1 MMRWKKEVLCVLCV
15 CAACALSC
23 CGNRNDQKSN
33 PQSETITGRNGE
45 AQSEMGN
52 NAGDN
57 TPVPEDGAG
66 DGVGG
71 TVENRRDS
79 TEPENTATPNGDNAS
94 GLTDGNANG
103 NVNDITDD
111 SNVNDATDNGTGV
124 GGAAKDI
131 VDGVGDA
138 GKDLIDG
145 VEDAGDALVGEEPA
159 DTAR

>member
-1 MMRWKKEVLCVLCV
+1 MYFASARPVRL
-15 CAACALSC
+15 AAAAI
-23 CGNRNDQKSN
+23 GMIRNPIRSRRRSQV
-33 PQSETITGRNGE
+33 ETVRR
-45 AQSEMGN
+45 QSEMGN

-71 TVENRRDS
+71 TVENRGDS
-79 TEPENTATPNGDNAS
+79 TEPENTAAPNGDNAS

-103 NVNDITDD
+103 KVNDITDD

>member
-1 MMRWKKEVLCVLCV
+1 MKIQNVADDAFRRYGKVLEGYDFTELLKEM
-15 CAACALSC
+15 
-23 CGNRNDQKSN
+23 K
-33 PQSETITGRNGE
+33 
-45 AQSEMGN
+45 
-52 NAGDN
+52 N

-71 TVENRRDS
+71 TVENRVDS
-79 TEPENTATPNGDNAS
+79 TEPENTAAPNGDNAS

-145 VEDAGDALVGEEPA
+145 VEDAGDALAGEEPA